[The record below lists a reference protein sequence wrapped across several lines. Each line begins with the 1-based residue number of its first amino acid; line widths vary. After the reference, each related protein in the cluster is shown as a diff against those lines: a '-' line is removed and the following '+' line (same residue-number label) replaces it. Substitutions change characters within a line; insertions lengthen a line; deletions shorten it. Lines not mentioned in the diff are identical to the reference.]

1 MKLLIQ
7 KYKIHWSDKEFYTSV
22 IFGFILLGLS
32 LVANYFAGIYATKQ
46 ASNAVT
52 DLFLNILPIVDVSRA
67 FIDGPIILLL
77 FVLVLFIEDPK
88 RIPFGLK
95 SIALFVIVRSI
106 AITLT
111 HLGPPLSHDIF
122 LANYRIKGF
131 SFGGDL
137 FFSGHTGLPFLM
149 ALLFWDHKF
158 WRSFFILISVAFGFI
173 VLLGH
178 LHYSVDVF
186 SAFFI
191 TYGIYHIA
199 RIIFKKD
206 YKIAV
211 KGLTIAENI

>member
-7 KYKIHWSDKEFYTSV
+7 KYKIHWSDKEFLSSV
-22 IFGFILLGLS
+22 IFGVVLLGLS
-32 LVANYFAGIYATKQ
+32 LVANYFAGIYATEQ

-52 DLFLNILPIVDVSRA
+52 DLLLNILPVVDVSHA
-67 FIDGPIILLL
+67 FINGPIVLLV
-77 FVLVLFIEDPK
+77 FVLVLFVEDPK

-95 SIALFVIVRSI
+95 AIALFYAIRSFSI
-106 AITLT
+106 ILT
-111 HLGPPLSHDIF
+111 HLGPPLPSDIF
-122 LANYRIKGF
+122 QENYLIKGF

-149 ALLFWDHKF
+149 ALFFWDHKI
-158 WRSFFILISVAFGFI
+158 WRGIFVLASFVFGAV

-206 YKIAV
+206 YKFFT
-211 KGLTIAENI
+211 KGLDASTEI